1 MALYHTYRPQTFADI
16 IGQAHI
22 TTTLE
27 NQVKKNKTA
36 HAYLFSGPRGVG
48 KTTTARILAKS
59 LNCPNRKDGNFEPCN
74 ACSSCDEISAS
85 RSIDVIEIDAASHTG
100 VDNVRQNII
109 ENAQFK
115 PTKSTYKIF
124 IIDEVHMLSTAAFN
138 ALLKTLEEPPTFVTF
153 ILATTDPHKLPLTI
167 ISRCQRFNFGKV
179 ADDEMKKYLKTIA
192 KKEDTKIDD
201 EVIDR
206 IVRKGEGCARDALSL
221 LDQIMATGENHI
233 TTDTASLV
241 LPGTHIEM
249 QMEYVEYLLTKKLEP
264 ALSFVH
270 KLVQDG
276 VNIPHFAT
284 ELIEFERVLMIATVD
299 LHLAEHE
306 LDLTK
311 EAKKQLSEMTKLT
324 SQIDMVHLL
333 DLTMKRANEIK
344 SSPLP
349 QLPLEMLTIEW
360 CANTSQSHTPL
371 QNHVADTKP
380 NVPETNI
387 HEVTKTTL
395 KEKVKQIVSKNTI
408 TKADVETKWQVCM
421 NIVEKETPSLAFV
434 LKMAHL
440 DEVDA
445 NTIKFSVPYTFHQEK
460 LMDKQIKN
468 RLETI
473 FTDALETKMK
483 IDVIVQEQAEQDRQN
498 QELENLA
505 SALGGEVIN

>member
-1 MALYHTYRPQTFADI
+1 MISQSMALYHKHRPQDFLSVA
-16 IGQAHI
+16 GQEHI
-22 TTTLE
+22 LE
-27 NQVKKNKTA
+27 TIQNQILLGRVS

-48 KTTTARILAKS
+48 KTTTARLLAKAM
-59 LNCPNRKDGNFEPCN
+59 NCEQRAKDKSEPCN
-74 ACSSCDEISAS
+74 SCSSCQEISAA
-85 RSIDVIEIDAASHTG
+85 RSIDVIEIDAASNTG
-100 VDNVRQNII
+100 VDMVRQNVI

-115 PTKSTYKIF
+115 PTKSAYKIF
-124 IIDEVHMLSTAAFN
+124 IIDEVHMLSTSAFN
-138 ALLKTLEEPPTFVTF
+138 ALLKTIEEPPAHIVF

-221 LDQIMATGENHI
+221 LDQIMATGEKHI

-311 EAKKQLSEMTKLT
+311 EA
-324 SQIDMVHLL
+324 
-333 DLTMKRANEIK
+333 
-344 SSPLP
+344 
-349 QLPLEMLTIEW
+349 
-360 CANTSQSHTPL
+360 
-371 QNHVADTKP
+371 
-380 NVPETNI
+380 
-387 HEVTKTTL
+387 
-395 KEKVKQIVSKNTI
+395 
-408 TKADVETKWQVCM
+408 
-421 NIVEKETPSLAFV
+421 
-434 LKMAHL
+434 
-440 DEVDA
+440 
-445 NTIKFSVPYTFHQEK
+445 
-460 LMDKQIKN
+460 
-468 RLETI
+468 
-473 FTDALETKMK
+473 
-483 IDVIVQEQAEQDRQN
+483 
-498 QELENLA
+498 
-505 SALGGEVIN
+505 